1 MLNKGVKAVVY
12 LYNYIKNK
20 SPWMK
25 KAVSFLLC
33 ITAIGK
39 ATVGILKKHPVY
51 RFKSH
56 SLKRQYYKDPA
67 MTIKKGGVKILKAL
81 GYFDPNTGGIAIKSG
96 LTNAQSASTLVH
108 EATHAKQ
115 WEQYKANRRK
125 FDLAKWEYDAHIK
138 EEKYKIVMDIPP
150 KHPSFRK
157 KKRVKG
163 KWIWVVHKRGIIKW
177 VDKKYGIKQHHRD
190 WDEKVVGKKGPIGPW
205 KCPG

>member
-1 MLNKGVKAVVY
+1 MY
-12 LYNYIKNK
+12 KNNEFNEI
-20 SPWMK
+20 MGTILE
-25 KAVSFLLC
+25 SFLAE
-33 ITAIGK
+33 IIE
-39 ATVGILKKHPVY
+39 
-51 RFKSH
+51 
-56 SLKRQYYKDPA
+56 
-67 MTIKKGGVKILKAL
+67 
-81 GYFDPNTGGIAIKSG
+81 
-96 LTNAQSASTLVH
+96 TNFEELII
-108 EATHAKQ
+108 
-115 WEQYKANRRK
+115 
-125 FDLAKWEYDAHIK
+125 IK